1 MGLSKTIAVL
11 TLTAGLTVLAACDSS
26 EERAEKHY
34 QSGLAY
40 LQAGDVDRALVE
52 FRNVFD
58 LNGNHTEARR
68 TYAEVERGRGNL
80 RQAFSQYL
88 RLIEQQP
95 EDMDTA
101 RALAEIAA
109 EGNDWETAARFSAK
123 ALEKAPGDAELT
135 AIRIAADYG
144 RAIVDNNVS
153 VLIKAAAEAR
163 DLRKTIP
170 DNLLLRRVVID
181 DLMRAQDYQDALEE
195 IDLALEVAPDDRP
208 LRAQRLQALAAVG
221 DDAGVEAELR
231 GLVARFPNAPEMAT
245 TLVRW
250 FSSRQELDK
259 AEEFLRS
266 RIDPASPD
274 QERVLNLVQFL
285 AEQRGQPAAVAE
297 LEKIIVG
304 DNAAPAYRATHAAF
318 IFDLGR
324 RDEAIAAM
332 REILTTASPSVE
344 TRRTKIGLAKMLLI
358 TGDADGA
365 HKLVDEV
372 LADDAGEVEA
382 LKLKAGWLILDDAV
396 GDAIAILRKAVDENP
411 RDAAI
416 LTLMAQAY
424 ERDGNR
430 DLVRESLS
438 RAVEVANRA
447 PDESLRYA
455 QFLANE
461 GKLLPAEG
469 VLIDAL
475 RLSPGSMNLLT
486 ALGEVYLRVQDYP
499 RATAVANALMSLE
512 SREAK
517 LAAQNIQT
525 AVVTGQE
532 DTDKAVSYLEKLV
545 EDGSGGLP
553 ARIAILRTH
562 LDNGENEKARA
573 YSSKLLESEPDN
585 RNLRF
590 IDASVRTLTGD
601 AAGAEA
607 ILRDLVDADQQLLPA
622 WISLIRIIASDDD
635 RLNEASKLVAEALE
649 VSPESGDLKWA
660 KAGLLE
666 RQGDIP
672 AAIAVYEEMY
682 KDNSAN
688 PIIANN
694 LASLLSNH
702 YSDPDNIQRAEVIAR
717 RLRDSTVPAYQDTY
731 GWIAFL
737 RGDHDAALADLEKA
751 AAALPDDP
759 AVQYHLAM
767 VYDAT
772 GRAPDA
778 LARFHKVLEL
788 VDADQKSPVGEK
800 ARQQVQR
807 LEADG
812 VTVGN

>member
-1 MGLSKTIAVL
+1 MGLSKAIAVL

-58 LNGNHTEARR
+58 LNGNHAEARR
-68 TYAEVERGRGNL
+68 TYAEVERNRGNL
-80 RQAFSQYL
+80 RQAFAQYL
-88 RLIEQQP
+88 RLIEQHP
-95 EDMDTA
+95 EDMDAA

-109 EGNDWETAARFSAK
+109 EGNDWETAARFSGK
-123 ALEKAPGDAELT
+123 ALEKVPGDVELT

-144 RAIVDNNVS
+144 RAIVDNNITI
-153 VLIKAAAEAR
+153 LIKAAAEAR
-163 DLRKTIP
+163 DLRKKIP

-181 DLMRAQDYQDALEE
+181 DLMRAQDYHDALEE

-231 GLVARFPNAPEMAT
+231 GLVERFPDAPEMAT

-250 FSSRQELDK
+250 FSSRNELDQ

-266 RIDPASPD
+266 RIDPADPD

-285 AEQRGQPAAVAE
+285 AEQRGQEAAVEE
-297 LEKIIVG
+297 LEKIIAG

-324 RDEAIAAM
+324 RDEAIANM
-332 REILTTASPSVE
+332 QELLVNASPSVE

-358 TGDADGA
+358 TGNPVGA
-365 HKLVDEV
+365 RALVEDV
-372 LADDAGEVEA
+372 LTEDAGDIEA

-396 GDAIAILRKAVDENP
+396 GEAIAILRKAVDENP
-411 RDAAI
+411 RDAAV

-430 DLVRESLS
+430 ELVRESLS
-438 RAVEVANRA
+438 RAVEVANRG

-461 GKLLPAEG
+461 GKLLPAESI
-469 VLIDAL
+469 LIDAL
-475 RLSPGSMNLLT
+475 RLSPGNTNLLI
-486 ALGEVYLRVQDYP
+486 ALGEVYLRVQDWP
-499 RATAVANALMSLE
+499 RATAVVNALMSLE
-512 SREAK
+512 PREAH

-525 AVVTGQE
+525 SILAGQ
-532 DTDKAVSYLEKLV
+532 DNTDKAVAYLEKLV
-545 EDGSGGLP
+545 EDGTGGLP
-553 ARIAILRTH
+553 ARVAILRAH
-562 LDNGENEKARA
+562 LDNGDNAKARA
-573 YSSKLLESEPDN
+573 YSAKLLESDPEN

-601 AAGAEA
+601 SEGAEA
-607 ILRDLVDADQQLLPA
+607 ILRDLLDADKQLMPA
-622 WISLIRIIASDDD
+622 WLALIRIVAADDTRVTEASD
-635 RLNEASKLVAEALE
+635 LIGEALE
-649 VSPESGDLKWA
+649 IAPDSSDLKWA

-666 RQGDIP
+666 RQGNIP
-672 AAIAVYEEMY
+672 EAIAIYEEMY

-688 PIIANN
+688 PVIANN

-731 GWIAFL
+731 GWIAHL
-737 RGDHDAALADLEKA
+737 RGNHDEALRDLEKA

-759 AVQYHLAM
+759 TVQYHLAV
-767 VYDAT
+767 VYEAT
-772 GRAPDA
+772 GRASDA
-778 LARFHKVLEL
+778 LRRFRRA
-788 VDADQKSPVGEK
+788 VDLIGPDQKNPVAAK
-800 ARQQVQR
+800 AREEIKR
-807 LEADG
+807 LEANG
-812 VTVGN
+812 ITVGN